1 MNDLIMFSEDGLE
14 LEVRVTPKEDT
25 VWLNLQQMV
34 SLFNSSRTNIVG
46 HIRNIYDEGE
56 LEATST
62 CRKFRQV
69 QNEGSRKVS
78 RLADYYNLDV
88 IISVGYR
95 VKSSRG
101 VLFRKWA
108 NKVLKQYLTYGYAI
122 NEKRLAA
129 LERTVRIESRIIAG
143 VAGIQEEE
151 VFKVIQEYTRSLELL
166 DDYDHQQIKVPAGHI
181 GA

>member
-1 MNDLIMFSEDGLE
+1 MNDLIVFSEDGLE
-14 LEVRVTPKEDT
+14 LEVRVNTDNKS
-25 VWLNLQQMV
+25 VWLNRKQMAL
-34 SLFNSSRTNIVG
+34 LFERDIKTIGKHINNALKEELDGDNSVVAKYATTG
-46 HIRNIYDEGE
+46 ADGKIYN
-56 LEATST
+56 
-62 CRKFRQV
+62 V
-69 QNEGSRKVS
+69 N
-78 RLADYYNLDV
+78 YYNLDV

-95 VKSSRG
+95 VKSFKG
-101 VLFRKWA
+101 IAFRRWA
-108 NKVLKQYLTYGYAI
+108 NRVIFNYLTYGYAI